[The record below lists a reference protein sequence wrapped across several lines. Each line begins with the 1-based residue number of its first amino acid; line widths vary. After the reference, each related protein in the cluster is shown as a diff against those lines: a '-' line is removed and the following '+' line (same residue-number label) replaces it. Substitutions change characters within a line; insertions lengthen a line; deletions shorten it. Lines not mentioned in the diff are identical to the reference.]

1 LEQTKAKKFQQ
12 LEALSKS
19 LDEAHTISKIGREV
33 KNSLVRLGDRPI
45 LRVPCIS
52 TGLPT
57 LDYDILQYGG
67 IPRGRIVEI
76 FGAEA
81 SGKTTTALHIT
92 ACEQET
98 GGLAAYIDAEHKLEP
113 SYAQVLG
120 VNIDELI
127 FNQPNSGEEA
137 LDTVDK
143 LVESSTMGLIVVD
156 SAAALVP
163 EAELAGDIGDQHMG
177 LQARMFSQAMRI
189 LTGKCSRSQ
198 TTILWLNQVRDKIGV
213 MYGNPETTPGGR
225 ALKFYS
231 SVRLSISRKEAIW
244 EGTKE
249 NIVGH
254 SIDLR
259 CVKNGGGIPFR
270 RTQINLIYPGKGRAP
285 GFDKL
290 DNMIEFANGRG
301 VFQKQGSWFWYDLG
315 NFESKIVKGVSVPV
329 LKDGKPV
336 PMGPEKIA
344 NGIENLKIF
353 LASRPDVIER
363 VRKDVATLIK
373 KEEEQPVMAS
383 ASVIKE
389 GVPNL

>member
-1 LEQTKAKKFQQ
+1 LEQTKAAKFRQ
-12 LEALSKS
+12 LEALSKQ
-19 LDEAHTISKIGREV
+19 LDKEHTISTLGRV
-33 KNSLVRLGDRPI
+33 VSNSLVRLGDRPV
-45 LRVPCIS
+45 LRVPCIN

-57 LDYDILQYGG
+57 FDYDVLQYGG
-67 IPRGRIVEI
+67 IPRGRIIEVYGPE
-76 FGAEA
+76 G
-81 SGKTTTALHIT
+81 SGKTTISLYIT
-92 ACEQET
+92 ACEQSV

-113 SYAQVLG
+113 TYAQVLG
-120 VNIDELI
+120 VNIDDLI

-143 LVESSTMGLIVVD
+143 LVESGTLGLIVVD

-189 LTGKCSRSQ
+189 LTGKASRAG
-198 TTILWLNQVRDKIGV
+198 TTLIFINQIREKIGV
-213 MYGNPETTPGGR
+213 MYGNPETTPCGR

-249 NIVGH
+249 NIIGH

-270 RTQINLIYPGKGRAP
+270 RTQINLIYPGRGRAA
-285 GFDKL
+285 GLDKI
-290 DNMIEFANGRG
+290 DNMIEFAAGRG
-301 VFQKQGSWFWYDLG
+301 IFEQKGSWYWYDLG
-315 NFESKIVKGVSVPV
+315 NVETMEGKTKGSIVPK

-336 PMGPEKIA
+336 PIGPEKIA
-344 NGIENLKIF
+344 NGMENLKLY
-353 LASRPDVIER
+353 LASHFEVVER
-363 VRKDVATLIK
+363 LKNDVAALIK
-373 KEEEQPVMAS
+373 KEETQPVS
-383 ASVIKE
+383 
-389 GVPNL
+389 GVPSV

>member
-1 LEQTKAKKFQQ
+1 LEQTKAAKFRQ
-12 LEALSKS
+12 LEQLSKQ
-19 LDEAHTISKIGREV
+19 LDEQHSIKNIGREV
-33 KNSLVRLGDRPI
+33 TNSLVKLGDKPV
-45 LRVPCIS
+45 LRVPCIK
-52 TGLPT
+52 TDLPT
-57 LDYDILQYGG
+57 LDYDVLQYGG

-81 SGKTTTALHIT
+81 SGKTTTALYIT
-92 ACEQET
+92 GQEQRT

-113 SYAQVLG
+113 LYAQVLG
-120 VNIDELI
+120 ANIDELV

-143 LVESSTMGLIVVD
+143 LVESGTLGLIVVD

-189 LTGKCSRSQ
+189 LTGKAARAG
-198 TTILWLNQVRDKIGV
+198 TTLIFLNQVRERIGI
-213 MYGNPETTPGGR
+213 MYGNPETTSCGR

-249 NIVGH
+249 NIIGH
-254 SIDLR
+254 SIDIR

-270 RTQINLIYPGKGRAP
+270 RTQINLVYPGGGRAP

-290 DNMIEFANGRG
+290 DNMIEFAAGRNI
-301 VFQKQGSWFWYDLG
+301 FEKKGSWFWYDLG
-315 NFESKIVKGVSVPV
+315 NTEAKG
-329 LKDGKPV
+329 GKPV
-336 PMGPEKIA
+336 PIGPEKIA

-353 LASRPDVIER
+353 LASRPDVVER
-363 VRKDVATLIK
+363 VRKDVAALIK
-373 KEEEQPVMAS
+373 KEETQPVSGAP
-383 ASVIKE
+383 SV
-389 GVPNL
+389 

>member
-1 LEQTKAKKFQQ
+1 MEQTKAQKFRQ
-12 LEALSKS
+12 LEQLSKL
-19 LDEAHTISKIGREV
+19 LDEQHTITKIGREV
-33 KNSLVRLGDRPI
+33 KNSLVKLGDRPV

-52 TGLPT
+52 TELPT
-57 LDYDILQYGG
+57 FDYDVLQYGG
-67 IPRGRIVEI
+67 IPRGRIIEI
-76 FGAEA
+76 FGPES
-81 SGKTTTALHIT
+81 SGKTTTALYV
-92 ACEQET
+92 AGQEQRT
-98 GGLAAYIDAEHKLEP
+98 GGLVAYVDAEHKLEP
-113 SYAQVLG
+113 SYAKVLG
-120 VNIDELI
+120 VDIDELL

-143 LVESSTMGLIVVD
+143 LVESGTLGLIVVD

-189 LTGKCSRSQ
+189 LTGKAARSN
-198 TTILWLNQVRDKIGV
+198 TTLIFINQIREKIGV

-231 SVRLSISRKEAIW
+231 SVRLSISRKEPIW

-249 NIVGH
+249 NIIGH

-290 DNMIEFANGRG
+290 DNMIEFASGRN
-301 VFQKQGSWFWYDLG
+301 VFDKRGSWFWYDLG
-315 NFESKIVKGVSVPV
+315 TMTEAKKGEKSVPI
-329 LKDGKPV
+329 
-336 PMGPEKIA
+336 GPEKIA
-344 NGIENLKIF
+344 NGIDNLKIF
-353 LASRPDVIER
+353 LASRPDVVER
-363 VRKDVATLIK
+363 VRKDVAALIK
-373 KEEEQPVMAS
+373 KEETQPVAT
-383 ASVIKE
+383 
-389 GVPNL
+389 VPNV

>member
-1 LEQTKAKKFQQ
+1 MSNAEKFKQI
-12 LEALSKS
+12 ERLSKQ
-19 LDEAHTISKIGREV
+19 LDEQHSIKNLGREV
-33 KNSLVRLGDRPI
+33 KNSLVRLGDKPV
-45 LRVPCIS
+45 LRVPCIQ
-52 TGLPT
+52 TELPT
-57 LDYDILQYGG
+57 LDYDVLQYGG

-76 FGAEA
+76 FGPES
-81 SGKTTTALHIT
+81 SGKTTTALYIT
-92 ACEQET
+92 GQEQRT
-98 GGLAAYIDAEHKLEP
+98 GGIAAYIDAEHKLEP

-120 VNIDELI
+120 VNIDDLV

-143 LVESSTMGLIVVD
+143 LVESGAITLAVID

-177 LQARMFSQAMRI
+177 LQARMFSQALRI
-189 LTGKCSRSQ
+189 LTGKAARNGV
-198 TTILWLNQVRDKIGV
+198 TLIWLNQIREKIGV

-249 NIVGH
+249 NIIGH

-270 RTQINLIYPGKGRAP
+270 RTQINLIYPGKGRQP
-285 GFDKL
+285 GFDKV
-290 DNMIEFANGRG
+290 DNMIEFAAGRNL
-301 VFQKQGSWFWYDLG
+301 FDMKGSWYWLDLG
-315 NFESKIVKGVSVPV
+315 NVQMKEEKGKQVPV

-344 NGIENLKIF
+344 NGMENLKSF
-353 LASRPDVIER
+353 LSTRPDVIELLQKR
-363 VRKDVATLIK
+363 VAALIK
-373 KEEEQPVMAS
+373 KEEEQPVGQ
-383 ASVIKE
+383 VTN
-389 GVPNL
+389 V

>member
-1 LEQTKAKKFQQ
+1 
-12 LEALSKS
+12 
-19 LDEAHTISKIGREV
+19 
-33 KNSLVRLGDRPI
+33 
-45 LRVPCIS
+45 
-52 TGLPT
+52 
-57 LDYDILQYGG
+57 
-67 IPRGRIVEI
+67 
-76 FGAEA
+76 
-81 SGKTTTALHIT
+81 
-92 ACEQET
+92 
-98 GGLAAYIDAEHKLEP
+98 
-113 SYAQVLG
+113 
-120 VNIDELI
+120 
-127 FNQPNSGEEA
+127 
-137 LDTVDK
+137 
-143 LVESSTMGLIVVD
+143 
-156 SAAALVP
+156 
-163 EAELAGDIGDQHMG
+163 
-177 LQARMFSQAMRI
+177 MRI

-198 TTILWLNQVRDKIGV
+198 TTILWLNQMRDKIGV

>member
-1 LEQTKAKKFQQ
+1 MEQTKAAKFRQ
-12 LEALSKS
+12 LEALSKQ
-19 LDEAHTISKIGREV
+19 LDTEHSIKNLGRV
-33 KNSLVRLGDRPI
+33 VSNSLVKLGDRPV
-45 LRVPCIS
+45 LRVPCIN

-57 LDYDILQYGG
+57 FDYDVLQYGG
-67 IPRGRIVEI
+67 IPRGRIVEV
-76 FGAEA
+76 FGPEG
-81 SGKTTTALHIT
+81 SGKTTISLYIT
-92 ACEQET
+92 ACEQGT

-143 LVESSTMGLIVVD
+143 LVESGTLGLIVVD

-189 LTGKCSRSQ
+189 LTGKASRAG
-198 TTILWLNQVRDKIGV
+198 TTLIFINQIREKIGV
-213 MYGNPETTPGGR
+213 MYGNPETTPCGR

-249 NIVGH
+249 NIIGH

-270 RTQINLIYPGKGRAP
+270 RTQINLIYPGRGRAA
-285 GFDKL
+285 GLDKI
-290 DNMIEFANGRG
+290 DNMIEFAAGRG
-301 VFQKQGSWFWYDLG
+301 IFEQKGSWYWYDLG
-315 NFESKIVKGVSVPV
+315 NIETMEGKSKGSIVPK

-336 PMGPEKIA
+336 PIGPEKIA
-344 NGIENLKIF
+344 NGMDNLKAY
-353 LASRPDVIER
+353 LASHFEVIER
-363 VRKDVATLIK
+363 LQKDVTALIK
-373 KEEEQPVMAS
+373 KEETQPVSGAP
-383 ASVIKE
+383 AV
-389 GVPNL
+389 

>member
-1 LEQTKAKKFQQ
+1 MSNADKFRQIA
-12 LEALSKS
+12 ALSKQ
-19 LDEAHTISKIGREV
+19 LDEAHTITKIGREV
-33 KNSLVRLGDRPI
+33 KNSLVRLGDKPV
-45 LRVPCIS
+45 LRVPCIQ
-52 TGLPT
+52 TDLPT
-57 LDYDILQYGG
+57 FDYDVLQYGG

-76 FGAEA
+76 FGPES
-81 SGKTTTALHIT
+81 SGKTTTALYIT
-92 ACEQET
+92 GQEQRA
-98 GGLAAYIDAEHKLEP
+98 GGIAAYIDAEHKLEP

-120 VNIDELI
+120 VNIDDLL

-143 LVESSTMGLIVVD
+143 LVESGAITLAVID

-189 LTGKCSRSQ
+189 LTGKAARNGV
-198 TTILWLNQVRDKIGV
+198 TLLFLNQIREKIGV

-249 NIVGH
+249 NIIGH

-290 DNMIEFANGRG
+290 DNMIEFAAGRG
-301 VFQKQGSWFWYDLG
+301 IFEMKGSWYWYDLG
-315 NFESKIVKGVSVPV
+315 SIETMEGKTKGVMVPK

-336 PMGPEKIA
+336 PIGPEKIA
-344 NGIENLKIF
+344 NGMENLKLY
-353 LASRPDVIER
+353 LASHSEVIDR

-373 KEEEQPVMAS
+373 KEETQPVS
-383 ASVIKE
+383 
-389 GVPNL
+389 GVPIV

>member
-1 LEQTKAKKFQQ
+1 VGETLEARFRQ
-12 LEALSKS
+12 LAALSKQ
-19 LDEAHTISKIGREV
+19 LDEEHTITKIGREV
-33 KNSLVRLGDRPI
+33 KNSLVRLGDKPV
-45 LRVPCIS
+45 LRVPCIA

-57 LDYDILQYGG
+57 LDFDVLQYGG

-92 ACEQET
+92 AQEQNA
-98 GGLAAYIDAEHKLEP
+98 GGIVAYIDAEHKLEP
-113 SYAQVLG
+113 SYAQALG
-120 VNIDELI
+120 VNIDNLL

-143 LVESSTMGLIVVD
+143 LVESSAVSLIIID

-198 TTILWLNQVRDKIGV
+198 TTILWLNQVRDKIGIL
-213 MYGNPETTPGGR
+213 YGNPETTPGGR

-249 NIVGH
+249 NIIGH

-270 RTQINLIYPGKGRAP
+270 RTQINLVYPGKGRAP

-290 DNMIEFANGRG
+290 DNVVEFASGRG
-301 VFQKQGSWFWYDLG
+301 VFEMKGSWYWYDLG
-315 NFESKIVKGVSVPV
+315 NVEMKTVKGELVPV

-336 PMGPEKIA
+336 PIGPEKIA
-344 NGIENLKIF
+344 NGIGNLKIF
-353 LASRPDVIER
+353 LASRPDVVER
-363 VRKDVATLIK
+363 VRKDVAALIK
-373 KEEEQPVMAS
+373 KEETQPVS
-383 ASVIKE
+383 E
-389 GVPNL
+389 VPNV